1 MKELFEKLKMNKGKI
16 VSSASCT
23 ELEISEARV
32 SARFYVDEDGFG
44 FVYFSEESTEKS
56 IDERVKKLESKVDE
70 LSINHIV
77 FGPPPADNDN
87 DAELEYWLKT
97 GNLL

>member
-44 FVYFSEESTEKS
+44 FVYFPEDVKSLDDKVKSLEK
-56 IDERVKKLESKVDE
+56 KVHE
-70 LSINHIV
+70 LSIPNIIY
-77 FGPPPADNDN
+77 GPLPVDDNAN
-87 DAELEYWLKT
+87 DAELEHWHKT
-97 GNLL
+97 GERN